1 MWWCFG
7 GVSIHSTCDWKPYH
21 RVSIV
26 WFLVALWI
34 DVFWGLWST
43 WFCGHILYNDEQVL
57 WAAASGR
64 DITWKRESRREERA
78 SGSRDAR
85 LLLAKSTVSSFL
97 LASSTQMLPRCI
109 LPVSDGWGLPLFE
122 WCGAARRWQPACS
135 YADAIRW
142 NYPWLLLISMWLLM
156 RESTTTP
163 IVLSATTYKIRYI
176 FVDNIYTTLQLTSS
190 YLHALKIG
198 TPARKI
204 SISQGLSTNVETRLF
219 HWVRSFSKGIWLN
232 FHVFPL
238 CRIQKLLKVSPFY
251 FW

>member
-1 MWWCFG
+1 MSSC
-7 GVSIHSTCDWKPYH
+7 
-21 RVSIV
+21 
-26 WFLVALWI
+26 
-34 DVFWGLWST
+34 
-43 WFCGHILYNDEQVL
+43 
-57 WAAASGR
+57 
-64 DITWKRESRREERA
+64 KRARYYVEERKQER
-78 SGSRDAR
+78 GEGKRFAR
-85 LLLAKSTVSSFL
+85 CPLAAGEIHCFIFFTSFL
-97 LASSTQMLPRCI
+97 HSNASTLHITSKWWMGSATFL
-109 LPVSDGWGLPLFE
+109 E